1 MGNTSD
7 PHGEGRHEWLAD
19 EPVPTRFQ
27 RESLVLMAQRM
38 QLGLALYPLIWAELT
53 LIDGQAWRHTG
64 FAWAHGLTLALIS
77 VTRFVYHRHLLK
89 HMPEDVT
96 RTRRVFC
103 GLSLAHNLYWG
114 LLCARIFGI
123 GAHDTLSWMMLVAT
137 VGITAGGTVITASDP
152 VLPRIYAFAT
162 LGPTALVLL
171 PQGGWTNI
179 SITGMVILLVLYSR
193 NLARIARRDYRT
205 RVHAQTQLEQR
216 ALELEA
222 LSRTDA
228 LTRIANRLSFEE
240 NLHAAW
246 RLASR
251 RRESLAVAMIDL
263 DHFKR
268 INDEFG
274 HPFGDQCLAEA
285 AKAISGQAQRPG
297 DLIARYGG
305 EEFVML
311 MPLTSEEGAALV
323 AEQILQRVC
332 QTRVGDQAVPLS
344 CSVGVASC
352 VPQPGSMPQT
362 LVQQADQALYL
373 AKSRG
378 RARVETQGA
387 LLASASELHAASP

>member
-1 MGNTSD
+1 MGSLPIQCCRYHAAVPKSGMRLYRRMGNTSD

-123 GAHDTLSWMMLVAT
+123 GAPDTLSWMMLVAT

-179 SITGMVILLVLYSR
+179 SITGMSFCWCCI
-193 NLARIARRDYRT
+193 
-205 RVHAQTQLEQR
+205 R
-216 ALELEA
+216 A
-222 LSRTDA
+222 T
-228 LTRIANRLSFEE
+228 
-240 NLHAAW
+240 W
-246 RLASR
+246 PASR
-251 RRESLAVAMIDL
+251 GETTAPAFTPRPNWSSARWSS
-263 DHFKR
+263 KR
-268 INDEFG
+268 
-274 HPFGDQCLAEA
+274 
-285 AKAISGQAQRPG
+285 
-297 DLIARYGG
+297 
-305 EEFVML
+305 
-311 MPLTSEEGAALV
+311 
-323 AEQILQRVC
+323 
-332 QTRVGDQAVPLS
+332 
-344 CSVGVASC
+344 
-352 VPQPGSMPQT
+352 
-362 LVQQADQALYL
+362 
-373 AKSRG
+373 
-378 RARVETQGA
+378 
-387 LLASASELHAASP
+387 

>member
-179 SITGMVILLVLYSR
+179 SIT
-193 NLARIARRDYRT
+193 
-205 RVHAQTQLEQR
+205 
-216 ALELEA
+216 

-332 QTRVGDQAVPLS
+332 QTRVGDQAVALS